1 MVILLNKFLK
11 RSFAML
17 ETSEEIIE
25 AIRAATATGFRGRL
39 LARGQARAMIWRD
52 GKLPEDAPEFTP
64 QLSEDLQ
71 GYAYSLISLGL
82 GLRNLNGDAYYSRLA
97 FEYAATALESV
108 IAKGARESYD
118 NNFHFVMAAA
128 SYHLAHL
135 SARAY
140 SLLAMVGDNDNF
152 SPIEHVLT
160 KLIRRNFHTLRS
172 SVLSYRVRGEGSEE
186 RIIDDMR
193 ANVDPQVEGGAED
206 DRENNLAEAE
216 YNALFEGLDTALTD
230 TYMTAMSLY
239 ILAIERGDRLYLTR
253 AIEQLQS
260 GLAVCSRFNML
271 PQWWVIFITI
281 HLLSDLWSDTFH
293 ELLPLDT
300 AGNEAEAWPELREL
314 FIALLHQRP
323 RAEVDLWPSQ
333 REAAVRAVND
343 ADDLVVSLPTSAGKT
358 RIAELCIL
366 RCLAGGK
373 RVVFITPLRALSAQ
387 TEATLSRT
395 FNPLGKTISALYGSI
410 GVSGMD
416 EDAIRLR
423 DIVVATPEKLD
434 FALRNDPGLI
444 NDVGLFIFDEGHM
457 IGADEREVRYE
468 VQIQRL
474 LRRSD
479 ANERR
484 IVCLSAILPDGNQ
497 LDDFANWLRRDKP
510 GGVVRNDWRPTS
522 LRFGEVIWAGAA
534 ARLNLSVGEERP
546 WVSRFLVSAEPPVV
560 KLRGRKQRK
569 KLFPGTSNELCLA
582 TAWRLVEDGQ
592 TVLIYCPLRKSVEP
606 FADTIVDLNQR
617 GLLRSL
623 FEGEADVLDR
633 AIALGE
639 EWLGAQSPILTCL
652 RLGVALHHGALP
664 TAYRKE
670 IERLLRDGVLKVTVS
685 SPTLAQGL
693 NLSATVIVMHSL
705 HRNGELI
712 NVSEFRNVIGRAGRA
727 YVDVEGLVIYPIF
740 DEVGKRLGNWNKL
753 TKDTGAREMQSGLVQ
768 LVISLLTR
776 MSLQV
781 SGDIDTLT
789 DYVLNNARAW
799 TFPIKTGEN
808 ANERERAFTLWEKQI
823 ATLDTAIL
831 SLIGESD
838 VPDDQIE
845 DTLDDI
851 LHSSLWQRSLQR
863 YPGDNIRGLIKS
875 GLLSRSHHIWQNS
888 TPAARRGYFLSGVGL
903 KTGQQLDSIAP
914 EANRLLIEA
923 NAAIMRSDEEG
934 AIAALTAL
942 ASRVF
947 TFYPFTP
954 DPLPDD
960 WQAILHAW
968 LSGKPTT
975 AIADV
980 VKTEILQFVENGLT
994 YRLPWAMEAI
1004 RVRAIANG
1012 DIVDDEG
1019 LTLDAF
1025 ELGPAV
1031 AAVET
1036 GTLNRAA
1043 SLLIQAG
1050 FNSRL
1055 AAIKAVKDS
1064 DADFISGRGLRE
1076 WLRSDLIVAWGEL
1089 PDWPTP
1095 ETHRMW
1101 IDFTRVTNPAD
1112 DQTWSLRRYT
1122 GTVKWIGAIP
1132 QPLTPLHFYQL
1143 DGVNYLLAEDGR
1155 PLASITGAINTK
1167 RKGLMRVTV
1176 GNQSNIEVDY
1186 LGPDD
1191 IAAQREG

>member
-1 MVILLNKFLK
+1 M
-11 RSFAML
+11 
-17 ETSEEIIE
+17 
-25 AIRAATATGFRGRL
+25 
-39 LARGQARAMIWRD
+39 
-52 GKLPEDAPEFTP
+52 
-64 QLSEDLQ
+64 
-71 GYAYSLISLGL
+71 
-82 GLRNLNGDAYYSRLA
+82 
-97 FEYAATALESV
+97 
-108 IAKGARESYD
+108 
-118 NNFHFVMAAA
+118 
-128 SYHLAHL
+128 AHL

-140 SLLAMVGDNDNF
+140 SLLAMVGDDDNY
-152 SPIEHVLT
+152 SQIERTLT
-160 KLIRRNFHTLRS
+160 KLILRDFHALRS

-186 RIIDDMR
+186 RIIDGIR
-193 ANVDPQVEGGAED
+193 VNTGLKNEGGAEED
-206 DRENNLAEAE
+206 SQDNIADAEHDV
-216 YNALFEGLDTALTD
+216 LFEGLDIALTD
-230 TYMTAMSLY
+230 TYMAAMSLY
-239 ILAIERGDRLYLTR
+239 ILAIERGERLYLTR
-253 AIEQLQS
+253 SVETLQTS
-260 GLAVCSRFNML
+260 LNVCSRFNML

-281 HLLSDLWSDTFH
+281 HLLSDLWSNTFH
-293 ELLPLDT
+293 ELLPLAT
-300 AGNEAEAWPELREL
+300 VGGEAVAWPALREM

-387 TEATLSRT
+387 TETTLSRT
-395 FNPLGKTISALYGSI
+395 FNPLGKTVSALYGSI

-444 NDVGLFIFDEGHM
+444 NDVGLLIFDEGHM
-457 IGADEREVRYE
+457 IGAEEREVRYE

-479 ANERR
+479 AGERR

-522 LRFGEVIWAGAA
+522 LRFGEVIWAGAT
-534 ARLNLSVGEERP
+534 ARLNLSVGDERP
-546 WVSRFLVSAEPPVV
+546 WVSRFLVSTEPPEV

-569 KLFPGTSNELCLA
+569 KSFPGTPNELCLA

-623 FEGEADVLDR
+623 FEGGADVLDR

-639 EWLGAQSPILTCL
+639 EWLGAQSPILACL

-664 TAYRKE
+664 AAYRKE
-670 IERLLRDGVLKVTVS
+670 VERLLRDGVLKVTVS

-693 NLSATVIVMHSL
+693 NLSATAIVMHSL

-740 DEVGKRLGNWNKL
+740 DEPRKRLRNWNKL
-753 TKDTGAREMQSGLVQ
+753 TKDTGAKEMQSGLIQ

-776 MSLQV
+776 MSQQV
-781 SGDIDTLT
+781 GGDIDTLT
-789 DYVLNNARAW
+789 DYVLNNARTW
-799 TFPIKTGEN
+799 TFPVKLGES
-808 ANERERAFTLWEKQI
+808 ANESQRALTLWEKQI

-831 SLIGESD
+831 SLIGEND
-838 VPDDQIE
+838 VPDDEIE
-845 DTLDDI
+845 ATLDDI
-851 LHSSLWQRSLQR
+851 LHSSLWQRCLQR
-863 YPGDNIRGLIKS
+863 YPDERIRGLIKS
-875 GLLSRSHHIWQNS
+875 GLLSRCHHIWQYS
-888 TPAARRGYFLSGVGL
+888 TAAARRGYFLSGIGL
-903 KTGQQLDSIAP
+903 KTGQQLDAIAP

-923 NAAIMRSDEEG
+923 NTAIMVGDEEG
-934 AIAALTAL
+934 AITTLTAL
-942 ASRVF
+942 AVRVF

-954 DPLPDD
+954 DPFPDD
-960 WQAILHAW
+960 WQAILRAW
-968 LSGKPTT
+968 LSGEPTT

-980 VKTEILQFVENGLT
+980 ANTEMLQFVENGLT

-1019 LTLDAF
+1019 AMLDNF

-1031 AAVET
+1031 TAVET

-1055 AAIKAVKDS
+1055 AAIKAVTDS
-1064 DADFISGRGLRE
+1064 AANFQTGRGLRE
-1076 WLRSDLIVAWGEL
+1076 WLRSDLVVAWSGF

-1101 IDFTRVTNPAD
+1101 LDFTRVASPSE
-1112 DQTWSLRRYT
+1112 DQTWSLRQYT
-1122 GTVKWIGAIP
+1122 GRVDWTGSIP
-1132 QPLTPLHFYQL
+1132 HPGTPLHFYQM
-1143 DGVNYLLAEDGR
+1143 DGVNYLLAEDGS
-1155 PLASITGAINTK
+1155 PLASLTGAINTK
-1167 RKGLMRVTV
+1167 RKGLIRVKV
-1176 GNQSNIEVDY
+1176 GDQSNIEVDY

-1191 IAAQREG
+1191 IVAPRTV